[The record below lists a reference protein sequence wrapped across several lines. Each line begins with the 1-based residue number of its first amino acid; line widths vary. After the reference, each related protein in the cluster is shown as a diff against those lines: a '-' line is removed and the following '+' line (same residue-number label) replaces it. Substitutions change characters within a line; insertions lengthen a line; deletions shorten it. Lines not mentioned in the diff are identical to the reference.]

1 MTWCQKIYVGGR
13 KWPDDPISANAERC
27 ESIHRLLTAKTQKV
41 PVWLLTTTITLCTQT
56 LSVPFDLNHSP
67 AAAAEQACVKAVV
80 KFNQKYCWSGWQ
92 LATGRSSLGHRR
104 AGGLQEPISGARGAP
119 VYPISALHHTPLHH
133 LRHQLRRHPN
143 PQTQR
148 KKWSEHTPPS
158 SQSPG

>member
-1 MTWCQKIYVGGR
+1 M
-13 KWPDDPISANAERC
+13 
-27 ESIHRLLTAKTQKV
+27 

-133 LRHQLRRHPN
+133 LRHQLRRNPN

-148 KKWSEHTPPS
+148 KKNSQNPCLLREVVLVSFQKSEELWKEQWKFTLPPPAITHCFKS
-158 SQSPG
+158 NF